1 MKQKNL
7 RYVLL
12 TGVAL
17 VWGIIISKVIAAL
30 NQADPA
36 IIVTNGK
43 ETTADSVPKYENF
56 SLYANY
62 PDPFIPETD
71 TSTIDLIKSAGNSTN
86 PGNQQQATLPVVHP
100 PVKTDL
106 SFIKYHGMIYNP
118 TRKIKA
124 ALISINN
131 KEITIKEKESAENIT
146 IKKIFSDKVQVL
158 YNHKIYII
166 FKLN

>member
-1 MKQKNL
+1 VKQKSL
-7 RYVLL
+7 RYALL

-17 VWGIIISKVIAAL
+17 VWGIITYKVIAAL
-30 NQADPA
+30 NQTDPA
-36 IIVTNGK
+36 IIATPVK
-43 ETTADSVPKYENF
+43 EAPANLIQKYEHF

-71 TSTIDLIKSAGNSTN
+71 TSAIDLIKNGSNSPKTA
-86 PGNQQQATLPVVHP
+86 NQQQTVLPAIQP
-100 PVKTDL
+100 AVKPDL

-124 ALISINN
+124 ALVSINN

-146 IKKIFSDKVQVL
+146 LKKIFNDKIQVL
-158 YNHKIYII
+158 YNHKIYTI